1 MADLIVQ
8 SKVKEHI
15 KQGGKRMAGDFV
27 DALDDKVKS
36 IVDEAIRRAEGNGKG
51 TVKPNDL

>member
-15 KQGGKRMAGDFV
+15 KEGGKRMAGDFV
-27 DALDDKVKS
+27 DALDDKVKE
-36 IVDEAIRRAEGNGKG
+36 IVDEAIRRADGNGKG

>member
-15 KQGGKRMAGDFV
+15 KEGGKRMSGDFV
-27 DALDDKVKS
+27 DALDDKVKE

>member
-15 KQGGKRMAGDFV
+15 KEGGKRMSGDFV
-27 DALDDKVKS
+27 DALDDKVKAM
-36 IVDEAIRRAEGNGKG
+36 VDEAIRRAEGNGKG

>member
-15 KQGGKRMAGDFV
+15 KEGGKRMSGDFV
-27 DALDDKVKS
+27 DALDDAVKAL
-36 IVDEAIRRAEGNGKG
+36 VDEAIRRAEGNGKG

>member
-15 KQGGKRMAGDFV
+15 KEGGKRMSGDFV
-27 DALDDKVKS
+27 DALDDKVKAL
-36 IVDEAIRRAEGNGKG
+36 VDEAIRRAEGNGKG